1 MNAEHIKKR
10 YELLESFLNE
20 KQRRLLAAAEAEILG
35 YGGLSTVS
43 RATGLSR
50 NTIKAGRAN
59 LNEERA
65 SGIVQFYGRIRQ
77 VGGGRKRTIKKDT
90 MLEAD
95 LEKLIEPITRGD
107 PESPLRWTC
116 KSVRKLAD
124 ELNKMGHRT
133 SHRMV
138 AELLKQMGY
147 SLQANRKTI
156 EGSWHPD
163 RDAQF
168 EYIHSK
174 IKEFQKQQ
182 QPVIS
187 VDTKKK
193 ELVGNF
199 KNSGL
204 EWRPKGQPE
213 EVLVHDFESLG
224 DGKVNPYGIYDI
236 FQNKGWVNVGVDH
249 DTATFAVE
257 SIRRWWNTMGSHLYP
272 KASSLLI
279 TADSGGSNGARV
291 KLWKIE
297 LQRLSNETGLSISVG
312 HLPPGTSKWN
322 KIEHRLFS
330 FISQNWRG
338 KPLVS
343 HEVIVNLIASTKTK
357 TGLQV
362 KCTMDYNTYPKGV
375 KITDKELKN
384 VNLIRDSFHG
394 EWNYTIRPNTDY
406 K

>member
-90 MLEAD
+90 TLEAD

-133 SHRMV
+133 SHRLV

-224 DGKVNPYGIYDI
+224 EGKVNPYGIYDI